1 MVLYRHLISCL
12 HKNKVKVSFN
22 VHVLKLIRNKVENEA
37 LHCLNVLKWK
47 LYLAYHLLGTII

>member
-22 VHVLKLIRNKVENEA
+22 VHVLKLKRNKVENEA
-37 LHCLNVLKWK
+37 LHCLNVHSMIAQYKN
-47 LYLAYHLLGTII
+47 AIDI